1 MSYLKPKERPPLTP
15 IKKKKKEFIKLTINK
30 IDSSGKAGNAA
41 AEARAKFPTPADLS
55 AVSADDLE
63 VLKTER
69 ETAEAAETEA
79 FNPAIDDTDDDATKQ
94 ALQNGKIK
102 NKVLKLTAEVLAL
115 QIEQAQG
122 KDVTDK
128 LAEEQAKLQKNIQ
141 LDQEAAGQASQTVEF
156 DGDGSDDDDDD

>member
-1 MSYLKPKERPPLTP
+1 M
-15 IKKKKKEFIKLTINK
+15 
-30 IDSSGKAGNAA
+30 
-41 AEARAKFPTPADLS
+41 
-55 AVSADDLE
+55 SADDLE